1 MISSTCMQN
10 NVDQI
15 ARQDGR
21 YDVKALQ
28 FVYEGLGRTIQTI
41 RENADE
47 SRERHIS
54 GDELA
59 NGLGQLA
66 AQRWGLLAKTVLN
79 EWGITTTRDFGEIV
93 FLMIENKW
101 MRAQESDCI
110 EDFDDVFDFETT
122 FEKHFYFDQN

>member
-1 MISSTCMQN
+1 MQN

-28 FVYEGLGRTIQTI
+28 FVYEGLGRTIQTL

-59 NGLGQLA
+59 
-66 AQRWGLLAKTVLN
+66 
-79 EWGITTTRDFGEIV
+79 
-93 FLMIENKW
+93 
-101 MRAQESDCI
+101 SDG
-110 EDFDDVFDFETT
+110 
-122 FEKHFYFDQN
+122 